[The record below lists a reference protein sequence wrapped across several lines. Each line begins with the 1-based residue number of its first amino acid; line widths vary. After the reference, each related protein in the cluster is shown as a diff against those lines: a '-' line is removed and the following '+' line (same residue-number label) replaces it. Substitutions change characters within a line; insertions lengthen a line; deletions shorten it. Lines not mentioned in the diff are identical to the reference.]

1 MSRSAPL
8 MAGWAASCRGIT
20 PSQPPKR
27 MWRSRRLSQ
36 RTAMPSSTAWFSMA
50 SRMAARGLVVGKE
63 GADALRQVTSS
74 AHGDTPS
81 YPF

>member
-36 RTAMPSSTAWFSMA
+36 RTAMPSSTVWLSMA
-50 SRMAARGLVVGKE
+50 SRMAAKDWWSGKRGP
-63 GADALRQVTSS
+63 
-74 AHGDTPS
+74 TPS
-81 YPF
+81 GR